1 MTNGNDGGVSH
12 LADARSK
19 RQQRARRI
27 EALSLKLAGVS
38 TAQIA
43 ERMGASLI
51 SIRAARRPTH
61 RLAMSSST
69 TGTPRRAQLGLP
81 TTQRLRQI
89 QAEMTQRDQL
99 IHFLTPSLS
108 AGAAAG
114 PSMSRHSPETPSRF
128 STGLCDP
135 LAGHRVLSP
144 KLKLF
149 TDGKKI
155 RHRLGSRRVGP
166 PQQPSG
172 HHQQPPTQP
181 HTPPAQH
188 QQPPGFQAPSKP
200 RTVVLLA
207 LPRHEHAHRRYQ
219 APSQADPQQRP
230 AAHHDRLA
238 RRPPTEST
246 VYRPVSTSA

>member
-1 MTNGNDGGVSH
+1 MANGNDGGVSH

-114 PSMSRHSPETPSRF
+114 LRCLVTRLRPP
-128 STGLCDP
+128 
-135 LAGHRVLSP
+135 RVFRQASVTRWPVTVSSLRSSNFLP
-144 KLKLF
+144 
-149 TDGKKI
+149 TGKKI

-246 VYRPVSTSA
+246 VYRPVSTSP

>member
-1 MTNGNDGGVSH
+1 MANGNDGGVSH

-19 RQQRARRI
+19 RQQRTRRI

-149 TDGKKI
+149 TDGKKNQTSALKPSSWATTAAI
-155 RHRLGSRRVGP
+155 GS
-166 PQQPSG
+166 
-172 HHQQPPTQP
+172 PPTAANAASYSACAASAAARVSSSLETS
-181 HTPPAQH
+181 H
-188 QQPPGFQAPSKP
+188 SC
-200 RTVVLLA
+200 LA
-207 LPRHEHAHRRYQ
+207 
-219 APSQADPQQRP
+219 S
-230 AAHHDRLA
+230 AATSRA
-238 RRPPTEST
+238 C
-246 VYRPVSTSA
+246 TSALSSAVAS